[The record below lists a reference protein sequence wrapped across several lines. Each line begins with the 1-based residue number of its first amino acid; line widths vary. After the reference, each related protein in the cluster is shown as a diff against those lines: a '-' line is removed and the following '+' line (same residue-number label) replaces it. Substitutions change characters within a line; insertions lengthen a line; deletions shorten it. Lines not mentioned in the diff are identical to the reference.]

1 MSNGIGAETGGF
13 HVVRQSGS
21 ESTPMALN
29 DYLTLIPPLKSTS
42 INQIQIDRQLK
53 SQLFILRKTSQ

>member
-29 DYLTLIPPLKSTS
+29 DYLTLNTTTEVY
-42 INQIQIDRQLK
+42 
-53 SQLFILRKTSQ
+53 FH